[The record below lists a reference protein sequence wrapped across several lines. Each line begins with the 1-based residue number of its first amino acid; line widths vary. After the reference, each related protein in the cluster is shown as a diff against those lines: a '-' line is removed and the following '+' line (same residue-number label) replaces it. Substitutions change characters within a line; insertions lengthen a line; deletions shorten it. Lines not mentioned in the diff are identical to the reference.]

1 MSCEHCTPDP
11 ETGDCEY
18 IGDWKTGFYIEDGK
32 LKANG
37 SWNEAKIEFCP
48 ICGKELNDDNE

>member
-48 ICGKELNDDNE
+48 ICGKMIEDDD